1 MSSIDTRIVEMK
13 FDNRQFEQN
22 IQSTLNKLD
31 QLKKSL
37 KLEGAGKGLTDLSN
51 ATRGFNLSG
60 IAQNVDHIASRFSAL
75 GVIGVTALANI
86 ANRAINAGMTLVKS
100 LTIDPI
106 TAGLHEYETQLNSIQ
121 TIMANTGL
129 QGQSGLNQVNT
140 ALQELNEYSDK
151 TIYNFTQM
159 ARNIGTFTAAGV
171 KLEPATA
178 AIKGIAN
185 LAAVSGSSADQASTA
200 MYQLSQAMASG
211 TVKLMDWNSVVNAG
225 MGGKVFQNSLMETAR
240 VHGVAIDSM
249 LKSEG
254 SFRETLKQGWLTTD
268 ILTET
273 LSKFTGDL
281 SAAQLKSMG
290 YNDQQIAGIMQMAK
304 TAQDAATKVKTFS
317 QLIDTLQEAVG
328 SGWAQTWQIVF
339 GDFEEAKVLW
349 TNVSNVLGGMIQSS
363 AKARNAVLKDWKK
376 LGGRKAL
383 IDSFGNVFNALL
395 DVLKPIKEAFQDIFP
410 PMTGKRLFD
419 LTVALKNFTE
429 RMRLSADTIDN
440 LKRTFRGV
448 FAVFDI
454 LGQVIKGVIGM
465 FTGLAGAAGVGGGG
479 FLDFTARI
487 GDFLVK
493 IDLMLKQG
501 GGIQKFFEGLGAIIQ
516 APIKA
521 IQALAG
527 FIVDLF
533 SGFQSGAADAAGVA
547 LDRLGTR
554 LSPLAALG
562 KRVADAWSGLIKIF
576 GRVGQ
581 LLQPFIDGVVAIFG
595 QLGDALA
602 ASFSGNNFD
611 VVLDMFN
618 TVLLGGIALLMKK
631 FLSKGI
637 NVDLGGGMFGQ
648 IKQTFGALTDNLKA
662 MQTQIKAKAL
672 LEIAAAVALLTIS
685 VVALSMINSEDL
697 TKALTAMAV
706 GFGQL
711 LGAMAVLEKI
721 SGTAGF
727 IKVPV
732 ISASLIM
739 LAGAILVLT
748 LAVAGLA
755 QLSWNELAKGLTG
768 VGALLG
774 MLALVI
780 QPLSAGSAGMVR
792 AGVGI
797 TALAIGL
804 NLLAIAVKQ
813 FSMMSW
819 EEIGKG
825 LIGVAAALVIVAE
838 AMRIMPKNMVFQAVA
853 LTILA
858 VALNGIALAVLQ
870 FGSMDLVTMG
880 KGLLGVAGALL
891 LIGEAMRL
899 MPKNMVLQAAAL
911 VLVSVAL
918 NAIAAAVTIMGQMSW
933 EQIGKGLVTLGGALV
948 ILAGG
953 LHLMSGTLV
962 GSAALLVASA
972 ALAILAPV
980 LVVLG
985 SLSWMAIAK
994 GMVTLAA
1001 AFTVLGLAGV
1011 ILGPI
1016 TPVIMGLSLALLA
1029 VGAGLA
1035 LAGAGALAFGTAFGI
1050 VVAAGSAGVSVL
1062 TAMLTVIITSIP
1074 AALKAFGEGVIA
1086 FAQVIAT
1093 GGPAFIAAFTVLLTS
1108 LLTAIITVTPKIGQA
1123 ISALIQMAIG
1133 VLRANGPSMIAA
1145 GFRFLLQLLQGI
1157 KDNIGR
1163 IVGVVADIIS
1173 KFLTELGKKLPSIID
1188 AGFKMIIAFING
1200 LTKAIDQ
1207 NSTALGEA
1215 GGRLGV
1221 AIIKGIAK
1229 GIVGGVGEI
1238 ASAARDAAKSAL
1250 DAAKDFLH
1258 INTPSRIFRDQV
1270 GKPISEGMA
1279 VGITKLAPMV
1289 SSAAT
1294 STIEGALGNIKDSMA
1309 KLPDIMSADIDMRPT
1324 IAPVLDLTQFRKDAA
1339 QMTSSFDAANVAARL
1354 SATQAAS
1361 ISVQQG
1367 RAEVVAPPTVQQPPN
1382 VVSFEQNNYSPK
1394 ALSNAEIYR
1403 QTKNQISQVKGALK
1417 TNANT
1422 G

>member
-31 QLKKSL
+31 ALKKSL
-37 KLEGAGKGLTDLSN
+37 KMEGAAKGLSDLSN
-51 ATRGFNLSG
+51 ASRGFNLG
-60 IAQNVDHIASRFSAL
+60 PIAQGVQHISSKFSAL
-75 GVIGVTALANI
+75 GVIGVTALATI
-86 ANRAINAGMTLVKS
+86 ASKAVTAGMTLVKS
-100 LTIDPI
+100 LTVDPI
-106 TAGLHEYETQLNSIQ
+106 LSGLHEYETNLNSIQ
-121 TIMANTGL
+121 TILANT
-129 QGQSGLNQVNT
+129 SGEGTTLTQVNA

-151 TIYNFTQM
+151 TIYNFSQM

-171 KLEPATA
+171 KLEPATK

-185 LAAVSGSSADQASTA
+185 LAAVSGSSAEQASTA
-200 MYQLSQAMASG
+200 MYQLSQAMATG

-225 MGGKVFQNSLMETAR
+225 MGGKVFQDSLMETAR
-240 VHGVAIDSM
+240 VHGVAIDKM
-249 LKSEG
+249 VKDAG
-254 SFRETLKQGWLTTD
+254 SFRGTLEKGWLTSD

-273 LSKFTGDL
+273 LGKFTGDL
-281 SAAQLKSMG
+281 TAAQLKTMG
-290 YNDQQIAGIMQMAK
+290 YNDKQIAGILKMGK
-304 TAQDAATKVKTFS
+304 TAQDAATKVKTMS
-317 QLIDTLQEAVG
+317 QLISTLQEAVG
-328 SGWAQTWQIVF
+328 SGWAQTWQLVF
-339 GDFEEAKVLW
+339 GDFEEAKVLF
-349 TNVSNVLGGMIQSS
+349 TNVSNVIGGMIKSS
-363 AKARNAVLKDWKK
+363 ADARNKVLGDWKK

-383 IDSFGNVFNALL
+383 IDAIANAFNALM
-395 DVLKPIKEAFQDIFP
+395 DVIKPIKEAFSDIFP

-429 RMRLSADTIDN
+429 RMRLSSDTIDN
-440 LKRTFRGV
+440 VKRTFRGV

-454 LGQVIKGVIGM
+454 LGQVIRGVIGM

-479 FLDFTARI
+479 FLDFTAKV

-501 GGIQKFFEGLGAIIQ
+501 GGIQKFFEGLGAVIQ

-533 SGFQSGAADAAGVA
+533 SGFQSGAADAAGAA

-562 KRVADAWSGLIKIF
+562 KRIADAWGGLIRIF
-576 GRVGQ
+576 GRLGD
-581 LLQPFIDGVVAIFG
+581 LLQPFIDGVVAVFS
-595 QLGDALA
+595 QLKEALA
-602 ASFSGNNFD
+602 ESFSGNNFD

-648 IKQTFGALTDNLKA
+648 IREAFGALTGSLQA
-662 MQTQIKAKAL
+662 MQTQIKAKAM
-672 LEIAAAVALLTIS
+672 LEIAAAVALLTVS
-685 VVALSMINSEDL
+685 VVALSMIDSDKL

-727 IKVPV
+727 VKVPI

-739 LAGAILVLT
+739 LAGAILLLT

-755 QLSWNELAKGLTG
+755 QLSWNDLAKGLTG

-780 QPLSAGSAGMVR
+780 QPLSSGSAGMVR

-804 NLLAIAVKQ
+804 NLMALAVRQ
-813 FSMMSW
+813 FGSMDW
-819 EEIGKG
+819 EMLGKG
-825 LIGVAAALVIVAE
+825 LIGVAGSLLVVAG
-838 AMRIMPKNMVFQAVA
+838 AMRLMPSNMVLQAVA
-853 LTILA
+853 LTGIA
-858 VALNGIALAVLQ
+858 VALNAVALAVLQ
-870 FGSMDLVTMG
+870 FGNMDWLTMG
-880 KGLLGVAGALL
+880 RGLLGVAGSLVVIA
-891 LIGEAMRL
+891 GAMRL
-899 MPKNMVLQAAAL
+899 MPSNMVLQAAAL
-911 VLVSVAL
+911 VLVSAAL
-918 NAIAAAVTIMGQMSW
+918 QGIGLAVSNMGKMGW
-933 EQIGKGLVTLGGALV
+933 EQIGKGLVTLGGALL

-953 LHLMSGTLV
+953 LHLMSGTLA

-985 SLSWMAIAK
+985 NLSWMEIAK

-1001 AFTVLGLAGV
+1001 AFAVLGLAGLV
-1011 ILGPI
+1011 LGPI

-1035 LAGAGALAFGTAFGI
+1035 LAGAGALAFATAFGI

-1062 TAMLTVIITSIP
+1062 TAMLTVIISSIP
-1074 AALKAFGEGVIA
+1074 AALKAFGEGVVA

-1093 GGPAFIAAFTVLLTS
+1093 GGPAFVMAFAVLLNS
-1108 LLTAIITVTPKIGQA
+1108 LLTAIIVIMPKIGQA
-1123 ISALIQMAIG
+1123 ISALIQMAIK
-1133 VLRANGPSMIAA
+1133 VLRDNGPSMIAA
-1145 GFRFLLQLLQGI
+1145 GFRFLLQLLKGI
-1157 KDNIGR
+1157 SDNIGR
-1163 IVGVVADIIS
+1163 IVKVVADIIVGFLNALS
-1173 KFLTELGKKLPSIID
+1173 KELPRIVD
-1188 AGFKMIIAFING
+1188 AGFKLIINFING
-1200 LTKAIDQ
+1200 VAKAIRE
-1207 NSTALGEA
+1207 NSEALGEA
-1215 GGRLGV
+1215 AANLGTAIIEGVIKGIGAAAWKIKDKLLGV
-1221 AIIKGIAK
+1221 AQDAFDAVKGFF
-1229 GIVGGVGEI
+1229 GIGSPSKLMETEVG
-1238 ASAARDAAKSAL
+1238 R
-1250 DAAKDFLH
+1250 
-1258 INTPSRIFRDQV
+1258 RID
-1270 GKPISEGMA
+1270 EGMA
-1279 VGITKLAPMV
+1279 VGLRKFAPLV
-1289 SSAAT
+1289 ASSAT
-1294 STIEGALGNIKDSMA
+1294 STAQLALDAITSTLSRIPDAISGDIELN
-1309 KLPDIMSADIDMRPT
+1309 PT
-1324 IAPVLDLTQFRKDAA
+1324 ITPVLDLTQFRKDAA
-1339 QMTSSFDAANVAARL
+1339 QMTSSFDSAAVAAQL
-1354 SATQAAS
+1354 SANQAAS
-1361 ISVQQG
+1361 ISVQ
-1367 RAEVVAPPTVQQPPN
+1367 RASVSTEETKPVQQPPN
-1382 VVSFEQNNYSPK
+1382 VISFEQNNYSPK

-1403 QTKNQISQVKGALK
+1403 QTRNQISQARGALK
-1417 TNANT
+1417 TNANS